1 MMRRKTTPEV
11 NPKMPLVEIA
21 ILLALVVLNGL
32 LAMSELAVVSAR
44 RSKLKALADD
54 ERPGARRALALAS
67 EPGRFL
73 STVQIGITLVGVL
86 AGAVSGAS
94 LAGQLSQWLMVQGLS
109 EPMAETIGFGVVVT
123 LITYLSLVI
132 GELVPKQLALRNPE
146 RVALLVAPAMAVLSR
161 LAAPFVWGL
170 DISGKLVLRLFGGS
184 SKTDGEITDEEIKA
198 LIAEAEA
205 AGAIEP
211 EERQMISGILRLGDR
226 KARSIMTPRTDVE
239 PIDAAAAPEEITRAI
254 LASHHGRFPVY
265 DGKPDEIVGVLQ
277 AKDALNAVLAGKP
290 LDVRALMQPAPIVPD
305 TADVLNVM
313 KLLREANVHMG
324 LVHDEYG
331 QFEGII
337 TNGDILESITGA
349 FRSDESEDDPMAVER
364 EDGSWLISGAMPVDE
379 LTERLAIK
387 GKLSSA
393 QTAAGLVIAALKHIP
408 QTGESITIAGWRFE
422 IVDMDG
428 RRVDKLLVARDRRRS
443 RLPH

>member
-1 MMRRKTTPEV
+1 
-11 NPKMPLVEIA
+11 MPLVEIT

-44 RSKLKALADD
+44 RSKLKAMADE
-54 ERPGARRALALAS
+54 ERAGARRALALAA

-86 AGAVSGAS
+86 AGAFSGAS
-94 LAGQLSQWLMVQGLS
+94 LGARLSALLIEQGLS
-109 EPMAETIGFGVVVT
+109 EAIAEPLGFGLVVAI
-123 LITYLSLVI
+123 ITYLSLVI

-146 RVALLVAPAMAVLSR
+146 RVALLVAPAMTQLSR
-161 LAAPFVWGL
+161 FAAPFVWGL
-170 DISGKLVLRLFGGS
+170 DVSGRLVLRLFGGGTN
-184 SKTDGEITDEEIKA
+184 TDADITDEEIKA

-211 EERQMISGILRLGDR
+211 EERQMIAGILRFGDR
-226 KARSIMTPRTDVE
+226 KARTIMTPRTDVE
-239 PIDAAAAPEEITRAI
+239 TVDAAASQEEIVRAI
-254 LASHHGRFPVY
+254 LASVHGRFPVT

-277 AKDALNAVLAGKP
+277 AKDALNALLSGKP
-290 LDVRALMQPAPIVPD
+290 FDVKALMRPAPVVPD
-305 TADVLNVM
+305 TASVLSVM
-313 KLLREANVHMG
+313 KLLRESTVHMG

-349 FRSDESEDDPMAVER
+349 FRTDEGEPEPMAVER
-364 EDGSWLISGAMPVDE
+364 DDGSWLIAGAMPLDE
-379 LTERLAIK
+379 LVDRLSIK
-387 GKLSSA
+387 GKLPPA
-393 QTAAGLVIAALKHIP
+393 QTAAGLVIAAMKHLP
-408 QTGESITIAGWRFE
+408 QTGESVSVAGWRFE
-422 IVDMDG
+422 VVDLDG
-428 RRVDKLLVARDRRRS
+428 RRIDKLLVARDHRRA

>member
-1 MMRRKTTPEV
+1 
-11 NPKMPLVEIA
+11 MPLVEIA
-21 ILLALVVLNGL
+21 VLIALVILNGL

-44 RSKLKALADD
+44 RSKLKALVD
-54 ERPGARRALALAS
+54 EERSGARRALALAS

-94 LAGQLSQWLMVQGLS
+94 LGEQLSRWLMAQGFG
-109 EPMAETIGFGVVVT
+109 EPMAETIGFGVVIT
-123 LITYLSLVI
+123 MITYLSLVI

-146 RVALLVAPAMAVLSR
+146 RVALLVAPAMSVLSR
-161 LAAPFVWGL
+161 LAGPFVWAL
-170 DISGKLVLRLFGGS
+170 DVSGKLVLRLFGGGRQG
-184 SKTDGEITDEEIKA
+184 DGDITDEEIKA
-198 LIAEAEA
+198 LMAEAEA

-239 PIDAAAAPEEITRAI
+239 PIDAAAAPEEIIRAI
-254 LASHHGRFPVY
+254 LASVHGRFPVY

-277 AKDALNAVLAGKP
+277 AKDALNAVLAGKT
-290 LDVRALMQPAPIVPD
+290 LDVRALMRPAPIVPD

-313 KLLREANVHMG
+313 KLLRESAVHMG

-349 FRSDESEDDPMAVER
+349 FRTDEGDTEPMAVER
-364 EDGSWLISGAMPVDE
+364 EDGSWLIAGSMPLDE
-379 LTERLAIK
+379 LVDRLSIK
-387 GKLSSA
+387 GKLVPA
-393 QTAAGLVIAALKHIP
+393 QTAAGLVIAALKHLP
-408 QTGESITIAGWRFE
+408 QTGESVTIAGWRFE
-422 IVDMDG
+422 VVDMDG
-428 RRVDKLLVARDRRRS
+428 RRVDKLLVARDHRRS

>member
-1 MMRRKTTPEV
+1 
-11 NPKMPLVEIA
+11 MPLVEIA

-44 RSKLKALADD
+44 RSKLKALVEED
-54 ERPGARRALALAS
+54 RPGARRALALAS

-86 AGAVSGAS
+86 AGAFSGAS
-94 LAGQLSQWLMVQGLS
+94 LGAQLSTWFMVQGLS
-109 EPMAETIGFGVVVT
+109 EPMAETLGFGAVIA
-123 LITYLSLVI
+123 LITFLSLVI

-146 RVALLVAPAMAVLSR
+146 RVALLVAPAMTLLSR

-184 SKTDGEITDEEIKA
+184 SRSDGDITDEEIKA

-239 PIDAAAAPEEITRAI
+239 PIDASAAPDEIIRTI
-254 LASHHGRFPVY
+254 LASVHGRFPVY
-265 DGKPDEIVGVLQ
+265 DGKPDEILGVLQ
-277 AKDALNAVLAGKP
+277 AKDALNAMLAGKP
-290 LDVRALMQPAPIVPD
+290 LDVRALMRPAPVVPD
-305 TADVLNVM
+305 SADVLNVM
-313 KLLREANVHMG
+313 KLLRESKVHMG

-349 FRSDESEDDPMAVER
+349 FRTDEGDTEPMAVER
-364 EDGSWLISGAMPVDE
+364 EDGSWLIAGSMPLDE
-379 LTERLAIK
+379 LVERLSIK
-387 GKLSSA
+387 GKLPPA
-393 QTAAGLVIAALKHIP
+393 QTAAGLVIAALKHLP
-408 QTGESITIAGWRFE
+408 QTGESIAIAGWRFE
-422 IVDMDG
+422 VVDMDG
-428 RRVDKLLVARDRRRS
+428 RRVDKLLVARDHRRS

>member
-1 MMRRKTTPEV
+1 
-11 NPKMPLVEIA
+11 MPLVEIA

-44 RSKLKALADD
+44 RSKLKAMADE
-54 ERPGARRALALAS
+54 ERPGARHALALAA

-73 STVQIGITLVGVL
+73 STVQIGITLVGIL
-86 AGAVSGAS
+86 AGAFSGAS
-94 LAGQLSQWLMVQGLS
+94 LGAQLSAWLMAQGLGEAIA
-109 EPMAETIGFGVVVT
+109 EPLGFGVVVA

-146 RVALLVAPAMAVLSR
+146 GAAALVAPAMTYLSR

-170 DISGKLVLRLFGGS
+170 DVSGRLVLRLFGGGKDS
-184 SKTDGEITDEEIKA
+184 DADITDEEIKA

-211 EERQMISGILRLGDR
+211 EERQMIAGILRLGDR
-226 KARSIMTPRTDVE
+226 RARAIMTPRTDVE
-239 PIDAAAAPEEITRAI
+239 AVDAAATQGEIVAAI
-254 LASHHGRFPVY
+254 LSSVHGRFPVT

-277 AKDALNAVLAGKP
+277 AKDALNALLSGKP
-290 LDVRALMQPAPIVPD
+290 LDVKALMRPAPVVPD

-313 KLLREANVHMG
+313 KLLRESTVHMG

-349 FRSDESEDDPMAVER
+349 FRTDEGEPEPMAVER
-364 EDGSWLISGAMPVDE
+364 QDGSWLIAGAMPLDE
-379 LTERLAIK
+379 LVDRLSLK
-387 GKLSSA
+387 GKLPQA
-393 QTAAGLVIAALKHIP
+393 QTAAGLVIAALKHLP
-408 QTGESITIAGWRFE
+408 QTGEAVSIAGWRFE
-422 IVDMDG
+422 VVDMDG
-428 RRVDKLLVARDRRRS
+428 RRIDKLLVARDRRRG
-443 RLPH
+443 RLSN

>member
-1 MMRRKTTPEV
+1 
-11 NPKMPLVEIA
+11 MPLVEIA

-44 RSKLKALADD
+44 RSKLKALVEEDRA
-54 ERPGARRALALAS
+54 GARRALALAS

-86 AGAVSGAS
+86 AGAFSGAS
-94 LAGQLSQWLMVQGLS
+94 LGAQLSTWFMVQGLS
-109 EPMAETIGFGVVVT
+109 EPMAETLGFGVVVA
-123 LITYLSLVI
+123 LITFLSLVI

-146 RVALLVAPAMAVLSR
+146 RVALLVAPAMTILSR

-170 DISGKLVLRLFGGS
+170 DVSGKLVLRLFGGS
-184 SKTDGEITDEEIKA
+184 AKSDGDITDEEIKA

-239 PIDAAAAPEEITRAI
+239 PIDASAAPEEIMRTI
-254 LASHHGRFPVY
+254 LASVHGRFPVY
-265 DGKPDEIVGVLQ
+265 DGKPDEILGVLQ
-277 AKDALNAVLAGKP
+277 AKDALNALLAGKP
-290 LDVRALMQPAPIVPD
+290 LNVRALMRPAPVVPD

-313 KLLREANVHMG
+313 KLLRESTVHMG

-349 FRSDESEDDPMAVER
+349 FRTDEGDTEPMAVER
-364 EDGSWLISGAMPVDE
+364 EDGSWLIAGSMPLDE
-379 LTERLAIK
+379 LVERLSIK
-387 GKLSSA
+387 GKLPPA
-393 QTAAGLVIAALKHIP
+393 QTAAGLVIAALKHLP
-408 QTGESITIAGWRFE
+408 QTGESISIAGWRFE

-428 RRVDKLLVARDRRRS
+428 RRVDKLLVARDHRRG

>member
-1 MMRRKTTPEV
+1 
-11 NPKMPLVEIA
+11 MPLVEIA

-44 RSKLKALADD
+44 RSKLKALVEED
-54 ERPGARRALALAS
+54 RPGARRALALAS

-86 AGAVSGAS
+86 AGAFSGAS
-94 LAGQLSQWLMVQGLS
+94 LGAQLSTWFMVQGLS
-109 EPMAETIGFGVVVT
+109 EPMAETLGFGAVIA
-123 LITYLSLVI
+123 LITFLSLVI

-146 RVALLVAPAMAVLSR
+146 RVALLVAPAMTLLSR

-170 DISGKLVLRLFGGS
+170 DISGKLVLRLFGGTNKS
-184 SKTDGEITDEEIKA
+184 DGEITDEEIKA

-239 PIDAAAAPEEITRAI
+239 PIDAGASPEAIIRTI
-254 LASHHGRFPVY
+254 LASAHGRFPVY
-265 DGKPDEIVGVLQ
+265 DGKPDEILGVLQ
-277 AKDALNAVLAGKP
+277 AKDALNAQLAGKP
-290 LDVRALMQPAPIVPD
+290 LDVRALMRPAPIVPD
-305 TADVLNVM
+305 SADVLNVM
-313 KLLREANVHMG
+313 KLLRESTVHMG

-349 FRSDESEDDPMAVER
+349 FRTDEGDTEPMAVER
-364 EDGSWLISGAMPVDE
+364 EDGSWLIAGSMPLDE
-379 LTERLAIK
+379 LVERLSIK
-387 GKLSSA
+387 GKLAPA
-393 QTAAGLVIAALKHIP
+393 QTAAGLVIAALKHLP

-428 RRVDKLLVARDRRRS
+428 RRVDKLLVARDHRRS

>member
-1 MMRRKTTPEV
+1 
-11 NPKMPLVEIA
+11 
-21 ILLALVVLNGL
+21 
-32 LAMSELAVVSAR
+32 
-44 RSKLKALADD
+44 
-54 ERPGARRALALAS
+54 
-67 EPGRFL
+67 
-73 STVQIGITLVGVL
+73 
-86 AGAVSGAS
+86 
-94 LAGQLSQWLMVQGLS
+94 
-109 EPMAETIGFGVVVT
+109 
-123 LITYLSLVI
+123 
-132 GELVPKQLALRNPE
+132 LVPKQLALRNPE
-146 RVALLVAPAMAVLSR
+146 RVALLVAPAMTVLSR

-184 SKTDGEITDEEIKA
+184 TRSDGDITDEEIKA

-239 PIDAAAAPEEITRAI
+239 PIDASAAPEDITRTI
-254 LASHHGRFPVY
+254 LASVHGRFPVY
-265 DGKPDEIVGVLQ
+265 DGKPDEILGVLQ
-277 AKDALNAVLAGKP
+277 AKDALNAMLAGKR
-290 LDVRALMQPAPIVPD
+290 LDVRALMRPAPIVPD

-313 KLLREANVHMG
+313 KLLRESTVHMG

-349 FRSDESEDDPMAVER
+349 FRTDEGDTEPMAVER
-364 EDGSWLISGAMPVDE
+364 EDGSWLIAGSMPLDE
-379 LTERLAIK
+379 LVDRLTIK
-387 GKLSSA
+387 GKLPPA
-393 QTAAGLVIAALKHIP
+393 QTAAGLVIAALKHLP
-408 QTGESITIAGWRFE
+408 QTGESVTIAGWRFE

-428 RRVDKLLVARDRRRS
+428 RRVDKLLVARDHRRS